1 MVVVVATMALTAFFY
16 YSSTLELVLDR
27 GIRTANSSLTLISKM
42 LLDVLEALLYI
53 DLASSY
59 FLGLNILAR
68 DLSNESV
75 GS

>member
-1 MVVVVATMALTAFFY
+1 
-16 YSSTLELVLDR
+16 
-27 GIRTANSSLTLISKM
+27 M